1 MRVYASRSDRH
12 IIIMDK
18 RAPIINPNYMVL
30 FDENDTFHVR
40 EVWDDRYNATFNSSI
55 HDYTM
60 EISEDGKSAGVSVC
74 CTCFRR
80 ILSRGRSIEIFYF
93 KRARSYESAV
103 LIFRIEYICSLNVLC
118 VGISQHINSP
128 A

>member
-1 MRVYASRSDRH
+1 MCVVACSHASLCVCARVCVCVCVYVRVYASRSDRH

-80 ILSRGRSIEIFYF
+80 IHQEGALLRYSTLKEPD
-93 KRARSYESAV
+93 
-103 LIFRIEYICSLNVLC
+103 LL
-118 VGISQHINSP
+118 
-128 A
+128 